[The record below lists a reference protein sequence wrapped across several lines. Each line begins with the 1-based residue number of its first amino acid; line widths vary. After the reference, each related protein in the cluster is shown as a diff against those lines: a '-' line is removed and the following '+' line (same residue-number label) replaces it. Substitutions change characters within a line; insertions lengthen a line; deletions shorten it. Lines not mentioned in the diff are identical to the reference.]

1 MAGGVERGGDGAG
14 PEPEDLAGA
23 LRSGVR
29 YRVASGVGTVTLDRP
44 GRLNAIN
51 ASLVEELIAVLET
64 AAGDGAVRCVVLTG
78 AGRGFCAGG
87 DLKEMAAASGRGP
100 ATERG
105 VEDRAADLRRLMRA
119 TELLY
124 AMPKVTI
131 AAVNGPCAGAGLSLA
146 CATDVRV
153 AAESAV
159 FTSAFLRAGQTGDF
173 GLSWLLPRLVG
184 AARARE
190 VMLLSGRFDARRA
203 LEIGLVSEV
212 VPDDALAARVAELA
226 ATVAGF
232 PPLAV
237 AGMKGNLDDAATRSL
252 GELLDVEARRMAVN
266 SATRDARE
274 AVVAFAEGRP

>member
-78 AGRGFCAGG
+78 A
-87 DLKEMAAASGRGP
+87 GRGP

-274 AVVAFAEGRP
+274 AVVAFAEGRPPVFEGR